1 MTDFEEKS
9 GLVYSTTP
17 WGQWAQTME
26 EVFVEVTVA
35 EGTKSRDIV
44 CDIKPN
50 SISLTVNKQ
59 QISIKVRVR
68 VSCIMTMCSRL

>member
-1 MTDFEEKS
+1 MSNFDEKS

-17 WGQWAQTME
+17 WGQWAQTIE

-50 SISLTVNKQ
+50 SISFTVSKQ
-59 QISIKVRVR
+59 HICIKVRVR
-68 VSCIMTMCSRL
+68 VQLRL

>member
-1 MTDFEEKS
+1 MSNFDEKS

-17 WGQWAQTME
+17 WGQWAQTIE
-26 EVFVEVTVA
+26 EVFIEVTVA

-50 SISLTVNKQ
+50 SISFTVSKQ
-59 QISIKVRVR
+59 QICIKVRVR
-68 VSCIMTMCSRL
+68 VQLRL